1 MRAIRAVV
9 SAFFGVQSEAARK
22 QDFQYHNPVPFII
35 AGIVMALMLVL
46 TLIAVVSWVLDK

>member
-1 MRAIRAVV
+1 MRAVV

-35 AGIVMALMLVL
+35 AGIVMASMLVL